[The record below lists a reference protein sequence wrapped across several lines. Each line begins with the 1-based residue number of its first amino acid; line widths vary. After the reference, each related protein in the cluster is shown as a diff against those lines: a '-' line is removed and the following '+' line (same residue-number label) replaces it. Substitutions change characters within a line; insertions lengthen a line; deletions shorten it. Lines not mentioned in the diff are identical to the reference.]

1 MYIHGII
8 YIFSMHART
17 YAHTCAHTHTN
28 AYAYVYAYTYVYV
41 NVYAYVY
48 AYVYA
53 SAYGYAYVYGRFHVY
68 ARGSKTRGGM
78 LGQIYA
84 CVCVYVPIR
93 TNLHIVSSQHSFLP
107 MAQAWNRAPHA
118 VLVPIYYNSVRI
130 LHA

>member
-1 MYIHGII
+1 MDVSYD
-8 YIFSMHART
+8 
-17 YAHTCAHTHTN
+17 YAYVCAN

-93 TNLHIVSSQHSFLP
+93 TNLHIVSSQDSFLP
-107 MAQAWNRAPHA
+107 MAQAWNRAPQA
-118 VLVPIYYNSVRI
+118 VLVFINTASMPSATTVQLCECPLREGP
-130 LHA
+130 